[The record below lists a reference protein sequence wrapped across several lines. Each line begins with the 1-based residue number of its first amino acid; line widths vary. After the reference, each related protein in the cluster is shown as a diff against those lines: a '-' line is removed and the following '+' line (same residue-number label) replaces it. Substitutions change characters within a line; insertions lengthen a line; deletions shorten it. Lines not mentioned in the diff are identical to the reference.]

1 MPVTTDFDVFAQR
14 YHENNGTTYTPEK
27 TVEQTIELLVANP
40 AHENERSFIK
50 KRLSGDLLISD
61 ILRFLKEHGSMRQDE
76 YDQLIKDRIRR
87 ECMSGTKS
95 KWKSGNRGVI
105 YTMTNTESEGGHPW
119 LSKQQAI
126 FGSIVI
132 VSKDKQTI
140 SLTDTWRL
148 LLDAC

>member
-27 TVEQTIELLVANP
+27 TDEQTIELLVTNP
-40 AHENERSFIK
+40 AYDNERSFIK

-87 ECMSGTKS
+87 ECISGTKA
-95 KWKSGNRGVI
+95 KWNSGNRGVL
-105 YTMTNTESEGGHPW
+105 YNMTNTVSEGGHPW
-119 LSKQQAI
+119 LPKQQAI